1 MDRYNFAYKTLTS
14 IVKSATYKP
23 WEVNSQKVMN
33 IITPIYKQWKT
44 IFKEMKKLPSFE
56 NLLIVKT
63 RVKF

>member
-44 IFKEMKKLPSFE
+44 IFKDHSVVSYSLRPHG
-56 NLLIVKT
+56 L
-63 RVKF
+63 